1 MEVVMMPET
10 IVSVNK
16 DLTILKHELFKE
28 RIDHDCY
35 TPARVEA
42 AVRNNSGLT
51 IATAVFEVTF
61 YDINGELLDTVR
73 HMESDLKKNTSRC
86 VTIYGKNEQSKLI
99 KNYNINIV
107 KVITA
112 EQERVQFCSHEVK
125 VDANGDE
132 EFFIIVK
139 NISNVKTDSAVVAAF
154 YNSYK
159 ENIGTKVIILRDI
172 EPGKMRRFSFNFKPQ
187 GGDKIRSYN
196 FDIADITE

>member
-1 MEVVMMPET
+1 MMPET

-99 KNYNINIV
+99 K
-107 KVITA
+107 
-112 EQERVQFCSHEVK
+112 
-125 VDANGDE
+125 
-132 EFFIIVK
+132 
-139 NISNVKTDSAVVAAF
+139 
-154 YNSYK
+154 
-159 ENIGTKVIILRDI
+159 L
-172 EPGKMRRFSFNFKPQ
+172 
-187 GGDKIRSYN
+187 
-196 FDIADITE
+196 